1 MSSKRKIKRI
11 IRKLRQRSVKG
22 LKQVKYYYKLGK
34 YVHQHGDA
42 PEKIDRKFRKGA
54 LRVYLYFRNQPLAL
68 EPAYKKLQQM
78 KEEEF
83 VQLLEDKDSSTRGT
97 LSGTSCDLMDQQT
110 LTAPEEVSGFQN
122 SDTFDLFWEDL
133 LADPN
138 QPQLTPIN
146 LDQPQL
152 TPINLDQPQLTPI
165 NLDQPQLTPINL
177 DQPQLTLTNPN

>member
-1 MSSKRKIKRI
+1 
-11 IRKLRQRSVKG
+11 
-22 LKQVKYYYKLGK
+22 
-34 YVHQHGDA
+34 
-42 PEKIDRKFRKGA
+42 
-54 LRVYLYFRNQPLAL
+54 
-68 EPAYKKLQQM
+68 M

-83 VQLLEDKDSSTRGT
+83 VQLLEDKDSSTRGI
-97 LSGTSCDLMDQQT
+97 LSGTSCDFMDQQT
-110 LTAPEEVSGFQN
+110 LTASEEVSDLQN
-122 SDTFDLFWEDL
+122 SNTFDLFWEDL

-177 DQPQLTLTNPN
+177 DQPQLTLINPDQPRPTPIDLN

>member
-1 MSSKRKIKRI
+1 
-11 IRKLRQRSVKG
+11 
-22 LKQVKYYYKLGK
+22 
-34 YVHQHGDA
+34 
-42 PEKIDRKFRKGA
+42 
-54 LRVYLYFRNQPLAL
+54 
-68 EPAYKKLQQM
+68 
-78 KEEEF
+78 
-83 VQLLEDKDSSTRGT
+83 
-97 LSGTSCDLMDQQT
+97 MDQQT

-165 NLDQPQLTPINL
+165 NLDQPQLT
-177 DQPQLTLTNPN
+177 LTNPN

>member
-11 IRKLRQRSVKG
+11 IRKLQQRNSIKG

-34 YVHQHGDA
+34 YIHQHGSA

-68 EPAYKKLQQM
+68 EPAYKKLQRM

-83 VQLLEDKDSSTRGT
+83 VQLLEDKDSSTRGI
-97 LSGTSCDLMDQQT
+97 LSGTSCDFMDQQT
-110 LTAPEEVSGFQN
+110 LTASEEVSDLQN
-122 SDTFDLFWEDL
+122 SNTFDLFWEDL

-152 TPINLDQPQLTPI
+152 TPINPDQPRPTPI
-165 NLDQPQLTPINL
+165 N
-177 DQPQLTLTNPN
+177 PN